1 MTKTCISIFLY
12 FCTVI
17 DTFIYPYYYY
27 YIMKG
32 NNEGDRKMEEE
43 AEIVSK
49 SAQIRADTQVML
61 TLGIV
66 EASGLKARE
75 NVIVST
81 KRDSGKIVI
90 ERMKKGGN

>member
-1 MTKTCISIFLY
+1 MTRTYISSYLY

-32 NNEGDRKMEEE
+32 NNEGDRKMEEV

-81 KRDSGKIVI
+81 EIDSGKIVI

>member
-1 MTKTCISIFLY
+1 
-12 FCTVI
+12 
-17 DTFIYPYYYY
+17 
-27 YIMKG
+27 
-32 NNEGDRKMEEE
+32 MEE
-43 AEIVSK
+43 EIVSK

-81 KRDSGKIVI
+81 KIDSGKIVI
-90 ERMKKGGN
+90 ERMKKGVL